1 MEVIETAAAVGG
13 SHQPKVIPLSIAELP
28 PLVVCWRRLSVSNV
42 SGDLASPRVGK
53 TQMGTHL
60 RMATPQDAAGI
71 RAIYAPVVRETPISF
86 EIVPPTEEEMGAR
99 VGKTLTRYPW
109 LVCTAHERLLGY
121 AYAGGHSERAAYQW
135 SVNVSV
141 YVHSRARRIGV
152 GQVLYDTLF
161 AVLRLQGFIRA
172 YAGITLPNEAS
183 VGFHESFGFTSVGVF
198 RRVGYKMGAW
208 HDVGYWQ
215 MTLQSSNGRPS
226 PPRPLP
232 SLPDDGSLQEALSAG
247 WMNAGCDMEA
257 VVKAVD
263 AENLAE
269 ANRETER
276 SESTK

>member
-1 MEVIETAAAVGG
+1 METGD
-13 SHQPKVIPLSIAELP
+13 
-28 PLVVCWRRLSVSNV
+28 SVRPR
-42 SGDLASPRVGK
+42 SGTVY
-53 TQMGTHL
+53 MGTHL
-60 RMATPQDAAGI
+60 RLATRQDAAGI

-86 EIVPPTEEEMGAR
+86 ETVPPTEEEFGAR
-99 VGKTLTRYPW
+99 IGKTLTRYPW
-109 LVCTAHERLLGY
+109 LVCTAEERLLGY

-152 GQVLYDTLF
+152 GQALYDSLF
-161 AVLRLQGFIRA
+161 AVLRLQGFVRA

-183 VGFHESFGFTSVGVF
+183 VGFHESFGFTSVGIF

-215 MTLQSSNGRPS
+215 LTLQSSNGRPS

-232 SLPDDGSLQEALSAG
+232 SLSDDGGLHEALSAG
-247 WMNAGCDMEA
+247 SMNAGHDMEA

-269 ANRETER
+269 ANGETER
-276 SESTK
+276 SEFTK